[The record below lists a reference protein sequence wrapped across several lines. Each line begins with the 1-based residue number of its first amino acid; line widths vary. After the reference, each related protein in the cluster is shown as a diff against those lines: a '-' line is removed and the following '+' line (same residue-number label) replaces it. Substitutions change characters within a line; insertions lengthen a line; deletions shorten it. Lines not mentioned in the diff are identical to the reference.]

1 MKFFTNKSIWSKIV
15 IVLVMIILLQF
26 CLSRPVHAEDEGVG
40 GTLLSPIVDLVLGL
54 LDGIVD
60 ILHSS
65 VMGQSE
71 SLIRIDMSDSFWQK
85 ALKVLVGIVAGV
97 IAAIVIIGTGGLA
110 GVAGAVAAV
119 GAGISIVVKSAAIG
133 LVAAVM
139 FENAFYPDDMYLPV
153 YTYSPEEIFKGN
165 ILLFDVDFFNPET
178 EIYMKTNSD
187 NDYKLSD
194 YKEIKVDK
202 DGNKQ
207 EETLEEKAQKEGG
220 IKYYFYKNGDKEII
234 TSKQNTAYDLQETI
248 SRWYVSIRNIVL
260 VLMMS
265 VLLYIGIR
273 MLLSSIS
280 AEKAKYKQML
290 TDWTVSI
297 CLIFFMHYI
306 MAFSVTIVKNL
317 TISISAIDPNS
328 NNNEIY
334 SVSLQDDE
342 EHKLTDKVKDL
353 YGEETAKK
361 EYISEQTIINSEGK
375 EEKSEFVTWPTNL
388 MGKLRLQAQMSSGNV
403 SFIGYAVC
411 FAMLVFYTVF
421 FTFTYLKRVVYLAF
435 LTIIAPFVALTYP
448 IDKISDGSAQGFNK
462 WLKEYVFN
470 LLIQPLHLILYTV
483 LISAAFELSSTN
495 IIYSIV
501 AIGFLIPA
509 EKLLRSLFGFE
520 KAVTPGSLAGAAIGG
535 SLINQGLNK
544 LLHKGPSSGGRK
556 GISSGTGGNSSSEG
570 DSKINFQDDNF
581 DAYQTLGDDVNKGTS
596 QQQMLD
602 AYDEG
607 YGTQGWNAQERDAM
621 AREASLNSNNSMNY
635 SADEYAQILRDSGYE
650 EKDVQNMLSQD
661 PRYSSNNLQLQEQ
674 GRGKVSKISN
684 SRPVRMIKGVG
695 RVGMLGARKLYDNKG
710 QIAKQAIKMTAATAV
725 AGAATAATAVAAGTI
740 GLAAGAA
747 TGDFDN
753 AVKYGLGAAGAG
765 GLAGLNMS
773 TSGINGV
780 GSTIKEVKNSEN
792 IQRAYYGD
800 RFEEHQAQKNI
811 SEWKKNNKGELEKE
825 YGVKKASQM
834 MKDGTIDQY
843 LNANISSTEDI
854 IALQKLQD
862 DKVIKNFDQA
872 RAVHKLAKMTGD
884 TTKMKAKDKK
894 DWQATM
900 KEKYIEKNYS
910 EQQAQNASTESMR
923 LVNEYYKKR
932 K

>member
-353 YGEETAKK
+353 YGEETAKN

-375 EEKSEFVTWPTNL
+375 EEKSDFVTWPTNL

>member
-15 IVLVMIILLQF
+15 IVLVMILLLQF

-40 GTLLSPIVDLVLGL
+40 GKLLSPIVELVLAL

-60 ILHSS
+60 LLHSS

-85 ALKVLVGIVAGV
+85 ALTFLVGIVAGIV
-97 IAAIVIIGTGGLA
+97 AAVVIIGTGGLA
-110 GVAGAVAAV
+110 AVAGTVAAV

-139 FENAFYPDDMYLPV
+139 FENTFYPDDMYLPI

-194 YKEIKVDK
+194 Y
-202 DGNKQ
+202 
-207 EETLEEKAQKEGG
+207 EEQDVGEQTLEEKAQAEGG
-220 IKYYFYKNGDKEII
+220 IKYYFYKDGDKEII

-317 TISISAIDPNS
+317 TLSISAIDQNS

-334 SVSLQDDE
+334 SVSLQDDKE
-342 EHKLTDKVKDL
+342 NKLTEKVKDL
-353 YGEETAKK
+353 YGEQKANDEFIT
-361 EYISEQTIINSEGK
+361 EQTITNSEG
-375 EEKSEFVTWPTNL
+375 ETETSEFVTWPTNL
-388 MGKLRLQAQMSSGNV
+388 MGKLRLQAQMSNGDV

-773 TSGINGV
+773 TSGINSM
-780 GSTIKEVKNSEN
+780 GSAIKTVKDSEN

-800 RFEEHQAQKNI
+800 RFEEHRTQKNI
-811 SEWKKNNKGELEKE
+811 SEWKKKNKGELEKE
-825 YGVKKASQM
+825 YGVKKASKM

-862 DKVIKNFDQA
+862 DKIIKNFEQA
-872 RAVHKLAKMTGD
+872 RAVHKLANMTGD
-884 TTKMKAKDKK
+884 TTKMKAKDRKE
-894 DWQATM
+894 WQTTM

-910 EQQAQNASTESMR
+910 EQQAQNASNESMR
-923 LVNEYYKKR
+923 LVNEYYKNR

>member
-15 IVLVMIILLQF
+15 IVLVMILLLQF

-40 GTLLSPIVDLVLGL
+40 GKLLSPIVELVLAL

-60 ILHSS
+60 LLHSS

-85 ALKVLVGIVAGV
+85 ALTFLVGIVAGIV
-97 IAAIVIIGTGGLA
+97 AAVVIIGTGGLA
-110 GVAGAVAAV
+110 AVAGTVAAV

-139 FENAFYPDDMYLPV
+139 FENTFYPDDMYLPI

-178 EIYMKTNSD
+178 EIYMKTNND
-187 NDYKLSD
+187 NNYKLSD
-194 YKEIKVDK
+194 YKES
-202 DGNKQ
+202 
-207 EETLEEKAQKEGG
+207 EEELAKKAQEEGG
-220 IKYYFYKNGDKEII
+220 IKYYFYKNGDKEIV
-234 TSKQNTAYDLQETI
+234 TSKQNTAYDLQNTI
-248 SRWYVSIRNIVL
+248 SKWYVSIRNIVL

-273 MLLSSIS
+273 MLLSSVS
-280 AEKAKYKQML
+280 SEKAKYKQML
-290 TDWTVSI
+290 IDWVVSI

-317 TISISAIDPNS
+317 TLSISAIDENS
-328 NNNEIY
+328 NDSEIY
-334 SVSLQDDE
+334 SVSLQDDK

-353 YGEETAKK
+353 YGEEVA
-361 EYISEQTIINSEGK
+361 EEEFISEQEVVNSEG
-375 EEKSEFVTWPTNL
+375 ETETSDVVTWPTNL
-388 MGKLRLQAQMSSGNV
+388 MGKLRLQAQMSNGDV
-403 SFIGYAVC
+403 SFIGYAIC

-462 WLKEYVFN
+462 WIKEYVFN

-483 LISAAFELSSTN
+483 LISSAFELSSTN

-509 EKLLRSLFGFE
+509 EKVMRSLFGFE
-520 KAVTPGSLAGAAIGG
+520 KASTAGSLAGAAIGG

-544 LLHKGPSSGGRK
+544 LLHKGQSGGKK
-556 GISSGTGGNSSSEG
+556 GDNGGSGGSSPDEG
-570 DSKINFQDDNF
+570 DSKINFQDDKF
-581 DAYQTLGDDVNKGTS
+581 DAYQTLGDGANSEEVAETD

-602 AYDEG
+602 AYDDG
-607 YGTQGWNAQERDAM
+607 FGTEDWDPQERDAM
-621 AREASLNSNNSMNY
+621 AREAYKDSGGGMDY

-650 EKDVQNMLSQD
+650 EDDIKNMLAKDS
-661 PRYSSNNLQLQEQ
+661 RYSDNTSQNEEIPVQPTSN
-674 GRGKVSKISN
+674 KVD
-684 SRPVRMIKGVG
+684 SRPVRAIKGVG

-710 QIAKQAIKMTAATAV
+710 KIAKKAIKMTAAAAV
-725 AGAATAATAVAAGTI
+725 TGAATAATAVAAGTI
-740 GLAAGAA
+740 GIAAGAA

-773 TSGINGV
+773 TSGINSI
-780 GSTIKEVKNSEN
+780 GSAIKTVKDSEN

-800 RFEEHQAQKNI
+800 RFEEHRTQKNI
-811 SEWKKNNKGELEKE
+811 SEWKKKNKGELEKE
-825 YGVKKASQM
+825 YGAKKASQM

-910 EQQAQNASTESMR
+910 EQQAQNASNESMR
-923 LVNEYYKKR
+923 LVNEYYKNR

>member
-15 IVLVMIILLQF
+15 IVLVMILLLQF

-40 GTLLSPIVDLVLGL
+40 GKLLSPIVELVLAL

-60 ILHSS
+60 LLHSS

-85 ALKVLVGIVAGV
+85 ALTFLVGIVAGIV
-97 IAAIVIIGTGGLA
+97 AAVVIIGTGGLA
-110 GVAGAVAAV
+110 AVAGTVAAV

-139 FENAFYPDDMYLPV
+139 FENTFYPDDMYLPI

-178 EIYMKTNSD
+178 EIYMKTNND
-187 NDYKLSD
+187 NNYKLSD
-194 YKEIKVDK
+194 YKES
-202 DGNKQ
+202 
-207 EETLEEKAQKEGG
+207 EEELAKKAQEEGG
-220 IKYYFYKNGDKEII
+220 IKYYFYKNGDKEIV
-234 TSKQNTAYDLQETI
+234 TSKQNTAYDLQNTI
-248 SRWYVSIRNIVL
+248 SKWYVSIRNIVL

-273 MLLSSIS
+273 MLLSSVS
-280 AEKAKYKQML
+280 SEKAKYKQML
-290 TDWTVSI
+290 IDWVVSI

-317 TISISAIDPNS
+317 TLSISAIDENS
-328 NNNEIY
+328 NDSEIY
-334 SVSLQDDE
+334 SVSLQDDK

-353 YGEETAKK
+353 YGEEVA
-361 EYISEQTIINSEGK
+361 EEEFISEQEVVNSEG
-375 EEKSEFVTWPTNL
+375 ETETSDVVTWPTNL
-388 MGKLRLQAQMSSGNV
+388 MGKLRLQAQMSNGDV
-403 SFIGYAVC
+403 SFIGYAIC

-462 WLKEYVFN
+462 WIKEYVFN

-483 LISAAFELSSTN
+483 LISSAFELSSTN

-509 EKLLRSLFGFE
+509 EKVMRSLFGFE
-520 KAVTPGSLAGAAIGG
+520 KASTAGSLAGAAIGG

-544 LLHKGPSSGGRK
+544 LLHKGQSGGKK
-556 GISSGTGGNSSSEG
+556 GDNGGSGGSSPDEG
-570 DSKINFQDDNF
+570 DSKINFQDDKF
-581 DAYQTLGDDVNKGTS
+581 DAYQTLGDDVNEGTA
-596 QQQMLD
+596 QQRILD

-607 YGTQGWNAQERDAM
+607 YGTQGWNAQERDEI
-621 AREASLNSNNSMNY
+621 AREASSNSNDGMNY

-661 PRYSSNNLQLQEQ
+661 PRYSSNNLQAQEE
-674 GRGKVSKISN
+674 GRSKVSKISN
-684 SRPVRMIKGVG
+684 SRPARMIKGVG

-710 QIAKQAIKMTAATAV
+710 QIAKKAIKMTAAAAV
-725 AGAATAATAVAAGTI
+725 TGAATAATAVAAGTI
-740 GLAAGAA
+740 GIAAGAA

-773 TSGINGV
+773 TSGINSM
-780 GSTIKEVKNSEN
+780 GSAIKTVKDSEN

-800 RFEEHQAQKNI
+800 RFEEHRTQKNI
-811 SEWKKNNKGELEKE
+811 SEWKKKNKGELEKE
-825 YGVKKASQM
+825 YGVKKASKM

-862 DKVIKNFDQA
+862 DKIIKNFEQA
-872 RAVHKLAKMTGD
+872 RAVHKLANMTGD
-884 TTKMKAKDKK
+884 TTKMKAKDRKE
-894 DWQATM
+894 WQTTM

-910 EQQAQNASTESMR
+910 EQQAQNASNESMR
-923 LVNEYYKKR
+923 LVNEYYKNR

>member
-353 YGEETAKK
+353 YGEETAKN